1 MNPNVEKVDKSRF
14 EPKRPG
20 SQDIAWCPGCGNFGI
35 RNILTTALAELGLS
49 PNEVA
54 IISGIGQ
61 AAKMPHY
68 IKVNGYHTLH
78 GRAIPIATGVKVANP
93 ELTVIAEG
101 GDGDMYAEGG
111 NHLLHAIR
119 RNPDITVLIHD
130 NQIYGL
136 TKGQASP
143 TTMKGMKTPTQ
154 PWGVFEEPFN
164 IIALAIALDASFVAR
179 TFMGYFSESVEI
191 IKKAIEH
198 KGLAIVDIFHPCIS
212 FNKVNTY
219 TWYREHTYWM
229 DDHDP
234 YDREAAFKRAIET
247 DPLPLGVF
255 YINEKPTFEE
265 FVPAYKRDKT
275 PLWKREPKVEEIRKI
290 LDIKRRL

>member
-1 MNPNVEKVDKSRF
+1 MNLNPKIF
-14 EPKRPG
+14 ESKRPG
-20 SQDIAWCPGCGNFGI
+20 SQDVAWCPGCGNFGI
-35 RNILTTALAELGLS
+35 RNILMNALAELGLT
-49 PNEVA
+49 PQEVV

-68 IKVNGYHTLH
+68 INVHGYHTLH
-78 GRAIPIATGVKVANP
+78 GRAIPIATAVKASNP

-143 TTMKGMKTPTQ
+143 TTMLGMKTPTQ

-164 IIALAIALDASFVAR
+164 PIALAIALNASFVAR
-179 TFMGYFSESVEI
+179 TFMGYFKESVEI
-191 IKKAIEH
+191 IKKAIRH
-198 KGLAIVDIFHPCIS
+198 KGLAIVDILHPCVS

-219 TWYREHTYWM
+219 QWYREHTYWM
-229 DDHDP
+229 EDHDP
-234 YDREAAFKRAIET
+234 YNREDAFKRAIES
-247 DPLPLGVF
+247 DPLPLGIF
-255 YINEKPTFEE
+255 YINERPTFEE
-265 FVPAYKRDKT
+265 MSPAYKRNKM
-275 PLWKREPKVEEIRKI
+275 PLWKREPKIEEIKKI
-290 LDIKRRL
+290 LDSKRRF

>member
-1 MNPNVEKVDKSRF
+1 MISPLIF
-14 EPKRPG
+14 EPERPG
-20 SQDIAWCPGCGNFGI
+20 SKDIAWCPGCGNFGI
-35 RNILTTALAELGLS
+35 RNILRSAFAELNLR
-49 PNEVA
+49 PQDVV

-68 IKVNGYHTLH
+68 INVNGYHTLH
-78 GRAIPIATGVKVANP
+78 GRSIPIATAVKAANP
-93 ELTVIAEG
+93 SLTVIAEG

-119 RNPDITVLIHD
+119 RNPDITVLVHD

-143 TTMKGMKTPTQ
+143 TTMLGMKTPTQ

-164 IIALAIALDASFVAR
+164 PIALAIALDASFVAR
-179 TFMGYFSESVEI
+179 TFMGYFKESVEI
-191 IKKAIEH
+191 IKKAIQH
-198 KGLAIVDIFHPCIS
+198 KGLAIVDIFHPCVS

-219 TWYREHTYWM
+219 EWYREHTYWM
-229 DDHDP
+229 KDHNP
-234 YDREAAFKRAIET
+234 YDREEAFKRAIES

-255 YINEKPTFEE
+255 YIHEKPTFEE
-265 FVPAYKRDKT
+265 LVPAYKRDKT
-275 PLWKREPKVEEIRKI
+275 PLWQRRPKLEEIRKI
-290 LDIKRRL
+290 LEGKKTF

>member
-1 MNPNVEKVDKSRF
+1 MNLDPKIF

-20 SQDIAWCPGCGNFGI
+20 SQDVAWCPGCGNFGI
-35 RNILTTALAELGLS
+35 RNILKRAFVELGLN
-49 PNEVA
+49 PWEVV

-68 IKVNGYHTLH
+68 INVHGYHTLH
-78 GRAIPIATGVKVANP
+78 GRAIPIATAVKASNP

-111 NHLLHAIR
+111 NHLIHAIR
-119 RNPDITVLIHD
+119 RNPNITVLIHD

-143 TTMKGMKTPTQ
+143 TTMLGMKTPTQ

-164 IIALAIALDASFVAR
+164 PIALAVALNASFVAR
-179 TFMGYFSESVEI
+179 TFMGYFKESVEI
-191 IKKAIEH
+191 IKEAIQH
-198 KGLAIVDIFHPCIS
+198 KGLAIVDILHPCVS
-212 FNKVNTY
+212 FNKLNTY

-229 DDHDP
+229 KDHDP
-234 YDREAAFKRAIET
+234 YDREEAFKRAIEK
-247 DPLPLGVF
+247 DPLPLGIF
-255 YINEKPTFEE
+255 YINKRPTFEE
-265 FVPAYKRDKT
+265 MSPAYKKDKT
-275 PLWKREPKVEEIRKI
+275 PLWKRVPKVEEIKRI
-290 LDIKRRL
+290 LDLKRRF

>member
-1 MNPNVEKVDKSRF
+1 MNMESITPEIF
-14 EPKRPG
+14 EPERPG
-20 SQDIAWCPGCGNFGI
+20 SRDIAWCPGCGNFGI
-35 RNILTTALAELGLS
+35 RNILRRAFSELGLT
-49 PNEVA
+49 PRDVV

-78 GRAIPIATGVKVANP
+78 GRSIPIATGVKSANP

-143 TTMKGMKTPTQ
+143 TTSRGMKTPTQ
-154 PWGVFEEPFN
+154 PWGVFEEPLN
-164 IIALAIALDASFVAR
+164 AIALAIALDASFVAR
-179 TFMGYFSESVEI
+179 TFMGYFTESVEI
-191 IKKAIEH
+191 IKKAIKH
-198 KGLAIVDIFHPCIS
+198 RGLSIVDIFHPCVS
-212 FNKVNTY
+212 FNKLNTY
-219 TWYREHTYWM
+219 EWYREHTYWM

-234 YDREAAFKRAIET
+234 HDREEAFRRAIER
-247 DPLPLGVF
+247 DPYPLGIF
-255 YINEKPTFEE
+255 YIHEKPTFEE
-265 FVPAYKRDKT
+265 QVSAYLKDKT
-275 PLWKREPKVEEIRKI
+275 PLWKRKPKFEEIRKI
-290 LDIKRRL
+290 LEAKKRF

>member
-1 MNPNVEKVDKSRF
+1 MTSPMLF
-14 EPKRPG
+14 EPNRPG
-20 SQDIAWCPGCGNFGI
+20 SKDVAWCPGCGNFGI
-35 RNILTTALAELGLS
+35 RNILRKVFAELNLT
-49 PNEVA
+49 PQEVV

-78 GRAIPIATGVKVANP
+78 GRSIPIATAVKASNP
-93 ELTVIAEG
+93 KLTVIAEG

-111 NHLLHAIR
+111 NHFLHAIR

-143 TTMKGMKTPTQ
+143 TTMLGMKTPTQ

-164 IIALAIALDASFVAR
+164 PIALAIALDASFVAR
-179 TFMGYFSESVEI
+179 TFMGYFEESVGI
-191 IKKAIEH
+191 IKKAIQH
-198 KGLAIVDIFHPCIS
+198 KGLAIVDIFHPCVS

-219 TWYREHTYWM
+219 EWYHKHTYWM
-229 DDHDP
+229 EDHDP
-234 YDREAAFKRAIET
+234 YNREEAFKRAIET
-247 DPLPLGVF
+247 DPLPLGIF
-255 YINEKPTFEE
+255 YIHEKPTFEE
-265 FVPAYKRDKT
+265 QVMAYKKDKT
-275 PLWKREPKVEEIRKI
+275 PLWQRKPKFGEIKKI
-290 LDIKRRL
+290 LGAKKGF

>member
-1 MNPNVEKVDKSRF
+1 MPLDYRLFQSE
-14 EPKRPG
+14 RPG

-35 RNILTTALAELGLS
+35 RNVLMHALAELNII
-49 PNEVA
+49 PQKVV

-68 IKVNGYHTLH
+68 IKVHGYHTLH
-78 GRAIPIATGVKVANP
+78 GRSIPIATAVKVTNP

-111 NHLLHAIR
+111 NHLLHGIR

-143 TTMKGMKTPTQ
+143 TTVIGMKTPTQ
-154 PWGVFEEPFN
+154 PWGVFEEPMN
-164 IIALAIALDASFVAR
+164 PIALAIALDASFVAR
-179 TFMGYFSESVEI
+179 TFIGFMKETKEI
-191 IKKAIEH
+191 IKQAIQH
-198 KGLAIVDIFHPCIS
+198 RGFAIVDIFQPCVS
-212 FNKVNTY
+212 FNKLNTY
-219 TWYREHTYWM
+219 EWYREHTYFM
-229 DDHDP
+229 KDHDP
-234 YDREAAFKRAIET
+234 YDREEALKRALEK

-265 FVPAYKRDKT
+265 LVVAYKKDKR
-275 PLWKREPKVEEIRKI
+275 PLWQRKPKLDKIREMLE
-290 LDIKRRL
+290 LKRRL

>member
-1 MNPNVEKVDKSRF
+1 MISPLIF
-14 EPKRPG
+14 ESKRPG
-20 SQDIAWCPGCGNFGI
+20 SKDIAWCPGCGNFGI
-35 RNILTTALAELGLS
+35 RNILKSVFAELNLR
-49 PNEVA
+49 PQDVV

-68 IKVNGYHTLH
+68 INANGYHTLH
-78 GRAIPIATGVKVANP
+78 GRSIPIATAVKAANP
-93 ELTVIAEG
+93 SLTVIAEG

-119 RNPDITVLIHD
+119 RNPDITVLVHN

-143 TTMKGMKTPTQ
+143 TTMLGMKTPTQ

-164 IIALAIALDASFVAR
+164 PIALAIALDASFVAR
-179 TFMGYFSESVEI
+179 TFMGYFKESVEI
-191 IKKAIEH
+191 IKKAIQH
-198 KGLAIVDIFHPCIS
+198 KGLAIVDIFHPCVS

-219 TWYREHTYWM
+219 EWYREHTYWM
-229 DDHDP
+229 KDHNP
-234 YDREAAFKRAIET
+234 YDREEAFKRAIES

-255 YINEKPTFEE
+255 YIHEKPTFEE
-265 FVPAYKRDKT
+265 QVPAYKKDKT
-275 PLWKREPKVEEIRKI
+275 PLWQRKPKLEEIGKI
-290 LDIKRRL
+290 LEAKRTF